1 MTFFEQELRRLF
13 DHDAVFA
20 DARFVGN
27 ACYGRLTD
35 NIRVKINFVDCKVK
49 DNYDALKVTI
59 LNRNEG
65 QIDSMILRFRD
76 LWGMKQTSNPNFRE
90 GVSPHLW
97 VDYGKASWYVYK
109 PNQGDYKQLAEAVR
123 NYVEVFQEPELQQKS
138 GLQMGQSMG

>member
-13 DHDAVFA
+13 DHDTVFA

-35 NIRVKINFVDCKVK
+35 NIRVKINFVTCGIM
-49 DNYDALKVTI
+49 DNYEALKVTL

-65 QIDSMILRFRD
+65 QIDSMTLRFRD
-76 LWGMKQTSNPNFRE
+76 LWGIKKVNNPNFRN
-90 GVSPHLW
+90 GVSPYIW
-97 VDYGKASWYVYK
+97 TYNGRTEWYAYQPNRADY
-109 PNQGDYKQLAEAVR
+109 NQLAEAV
-123 NYVEVFQEPELQQKS
+123 NTYVEVFQEPELQQKS

>member
-35 NIRVKINFVDCKVK
+35 NIRVKINFADCKVK

-65 QIDSMILRFRD
+65 QIDSMVLRFRD

>member
-13 DHDAVFA
+13 EHDAVFA

>member
-1 MTFFEQELRRLF
+1 MTLFEQELRRLF
-13 DHDAVFA
+13 EHDAVFS

-27 ACYGRLTD
+27 TCYGRLTD

-65 QIDSMILRFRD
+65 QIDSMVLRFRD

>member
-13 DHDAVFA
+13 DHDTVFA

-35 NIRVKINFVDCKVK
+35 NIRVKINFTDCKVK

-65 QIDSMILRFRD
+65 QIDSMVLRFRD

-97 VDYGKASWYVYK
+97 VDYGKARWYVYK
-109 PNQGDYKQLAEAVR
+109 PNQGDYKQLSEAVR

>member
-65 QIDSMILRFRD
+65 QIDSMVLRFRD

-97 VDYGKASWYVYK
+97 ADYGKASWYVYQS
-109 PNQGDYKQLAEAVR
+109 NQADYKQLAEAV
-123 NYVEVFQEPELQQKS
+123 NTYVEVFQEPEQQQKS